1 MLGILHVLQTTVTAR
16 QVATSRPQQ
25 DCMEGNVFGASRTV
39 KGKVEVLS
47 SLWETM
53 AKDSTAAMFSP
64 MSTSGHGAHVSR
76 VNLLPTNSHM
86 IVDPSKCREA
96 GFICD
101 ECATLA
107 TPNDDVT
114 SLVDIVTVNDLQH
127 DFFVEPS
134 LGVGAKMLLD
144 RNLQSPIPRRSF
156 LPQQIAEEFPTL
168 TEENLSTI
176 LETFKIR
183 SGTPMADVIKTAVR
197 LCGSPALP
205 GEERA
210 CPTSFEAMMDF
221 VAAHLGDDVEIMS
234 TTGAPTE
241 APVSKAPVTVTA
253 YRKHSA
259 EEGKH
264 IVVCH
269 DLFFP
274 TALYYCHFV
283 HDTKLV
289 DARLSTSANDQSQH
303 TIDALAVCHLN
314 TALWKARHPAFAALH
329 IPRGSEACHYIT
341 ERDLVFVKVDATSK
355 E

>member
-1 MLGILHVLQTTVTAR
+1 MAR
-16 QVATSRPQQ
+16 QPRRVATSMQQQ
-25 DCMEGNVFGASRTV
+25 DCVEGNVFGASRTL
-39 KGKVEVLS
+39 KGNLDVLS
-47 SLWETM
+47 MLLNTI
-53 AKDSTAAMFSP
+53 AKDSTAAMFTP
-64 MSTSGHGAHVSR
+64 MSTSSHGAHVSR

-86 IVDPSKCREA
+86 TVDPSKCREA

-114 SLVDIVTVNDLQH
+114 PLVEIVTVNDLQH

-134 LGVGAKMLLD
+134 LGVGAKMSLD

-156 LPQQIAEEFPTL
+156 LPQDVAQKFPTL
-168 TEENLSTI
+168 NEENLPTI
-176 LETFKIR
+176 LETFGIR
-183 SGTPMADVIKTAVR
+183 SGTPMADVINTAVR

-221 VAAHLGDDVEIMS
+221 VAGHLGDDIEIMS

-241 APVSKAPVTVTA
+241 APISKAAVTVTA

-264 IVVCH
+264 IIVCH

-283 HDTKLV
+283 HDTKLIE
-289 DARLSTSANDQSQH
+289 ARLSASANDQSQH

-314 TALWKARHPAFAALH
+314 TALWKARHPAFSALH
-329 IPRGSEACHYIT
+329 IPRGSEACHFIT
-341 ERDLVFVKVDATSK
+341 ERDLVFLKVEATPN